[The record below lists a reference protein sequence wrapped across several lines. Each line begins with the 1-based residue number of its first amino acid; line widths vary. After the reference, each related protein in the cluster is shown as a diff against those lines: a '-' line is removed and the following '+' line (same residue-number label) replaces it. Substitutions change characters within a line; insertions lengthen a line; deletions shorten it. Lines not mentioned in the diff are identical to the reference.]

1 MSIKVK
7 VGGSKSIR
15 SVPKQG
21 TNRAIVAQGEKKP
34 LITPNSVTLGFD
46 TVGNFIA
53 TANAGDGIVIT
64 PDRPG
69 EDLNILIR
77 HANTSNELLSTNNSV
92 LGFTTN
98 IDIDNFGHVTG
109 FTNSA
114 LNANNFFA
122 SEGVISSY
130 DISFG
135 NTALTLGESTDEI
148 TGLTTFGVGELT
160 LFSDRVTGSGDIIIS
175 PGLGNFISADNH
187 RIKNILDPQ
196 DPQDAVTLQWLGDT
210 IDDLT
215 ISLRIIS
222 DPTEPTDATNK
233 RYVDN
238 LVKGLRVRP
247 AMLAATTGDLGGTY
261 AVGNTSI
268 ASTITLPAQLV
279 LDIDGVTDWNLEDRL
294 LVKDQTNADE
304 NGAYEVTQLG
314 DGSTEWVF
322 TRTEFSD
329 ESDEIAGSFHFVTDG
344 DTYAKTGWVAT
355 VADAETFVLG
365 TDNINYIQ
373 FQGEGTYTAGDG
385 LNITGYNF
393 SVNVDDYGIEI
404 NSDTLRLKDRGVTN
418 AKLQNPS
425 FTLGSSEYFQGNT
438 YNEILGLS
446 KIDVDRIDGV
456 NTITGLQQLI
466 SNTDNLIITS
476 DIVNVNSNGAI
487 IIPNGSTSDRPTPKQ
502 GMIRFN
508 TSDGQFE
515 GYDGTAWSGL
525 GGVIDVDQDTKII
538 AETSPGGDNDQLQ
551 FFTQNELRAQIDSD
565 GTLKVYDRFVL
576 PTGNTSIRLTP
587 ALTGSIRFNTED
599 GQFEGYDGT
608 AWSGLGGVIDVDQDT
623 KIIAEDSPGSDNDQ
637 LKFFTS
643 DTQRLIIDGN
653 SIVANVDLIVDTT
666 GALTLPNGTT
676 SDRPTAEQ
684 GMVRFNTTDGQ
695 FEGYDGT
702 AWAGL
707 GGVIDVDQDTYIKA
721 ETTPG
726 GDNDQLDFYVANNHV
741 MRLDSDGDLKFG
753 QNLEQFVVD
762 YATGTVT
769 IRGNI
774 TIGDGNDDSIN
785 VIADFGNHLIA
796 NTHNTYDL
804 GKSGTDWRT
813 LYIQNI
819 ASANN
824 VVTFDSTGAIVLPV
838 GTTAERPPA
847 ETGMIRYNT
856 TDARFESYD
865 GTNWGGLA
873 GSVIDVDQDTYIIA
887 ESSPNSDDDRLQFYT
902 ANTEAF
908 VVSNTQVITTTTGDL
923 KIGSASGIIDSS
935 NTIITN
941 VRSPVNPSDVVTKNY
956 LESEFVSELTIEEEG
971 GGQRPLN
978 LLASPKLNLG
988 QGLEEN
994 SYDAANNEI
1003 KIQLTDP
1010 GATPGMYGND
1020 GYTPRIRI
1028 DSTGRIDFATEV
1040 PVELQANAIPDFTE
1054 TTRDIISLMIVEG
1067 EHKGL
1072 MIVNDDA
1079 NNVINMSIKEH
1090 NFELT
1095 GDITGSTVMD
1105 GANNSIATTIATN
1118 YVADID
1124 AEANGSI
1131 EVFYTPTVG
1140 GTAVIKHGDTSSYGG
1155 FSGGDGNV
1163 LTGLTVDEYG
1173 HVTASV
1179 DVDFDNRYV
1188 KLFGNSS
1195 INGELTAKK
1204 FIDFDNNSYF
1214 MDPAGTSEIVGLKIG
1229 TSFAQIEF
1237 SNASGSTYLY
1247 STAGDIGFLN
1257 SGFGWGFRFN
1267 KNNGNAYMP
1276 NGDMYAERFIDHDAQ
1291 TYFLHP
1297 GGTDSLIKHLEI
1309 ETNLD
1314 VGTALD
1320 VGTDL
1325 TVTASG
1331 DIGTTLSV
1339 GTSID
1344 VGNLTFSTNEI
1355 ASDTSLSINA
1365 TGDIDVNNSK
1375 ITNVAT
1381 PTSGNDAAN
1390 KTYVDDVAQGL
1401 RVIPAAIAATT
1412 GNLTGT
1418 YNNSNGTL
1426 DLGTGGNLFIDG
1438 VDLSL
1443 NDRVLVKDQ
1452 TDAVQNGS
1460 YYVSQAGNISTSWIL
1475 TRGEYFN
1482 ESSEI
1487 PGSFQF
1493 ITDGTIN
1500 SGTGWVATV
1509 TDAETFALG
1518 TDDVDF
1524 YQFSG
1529 AGTYTAGDGLD
1540 LTGTEF
1546 SVNVDDSTIEINT
1559 DALRVKDAG
1568 ITNAKLANPNFT
1580 ISGEAG
1586 ANTNIALGETL
1597 IIEGTDGVDTT
1608 ISSGKVAIAVTE
1620 IDGGTF

>member
-7 VGGSKSIR
+7 VGGSKSVR
-15 SVPKQG
+15 AVPKQG
-21 TNRAIVAQGEKKP
+21 TNRSVVAQGEKKP

-46 TVGNFIA
+46 TIGNYIA
-53 TANAGDGIVIT
+53 TANAGAGIVIT
-64 PDRPG
+64 PDSPN
-69 EDLNILIR
+69 ESLNLFIR
-77 HANTSNELLSTNNSV
+77 HANTSNELPSTNNSI

-98 IDIDNFGHVTG
+98 IDIDNFGHITG
-109 FTNSA
+109 FTNSS
-114 LNANNFFA
+114 LNAENFN
-122 SEGVISSY
+122 SSNGVISSA
-130 DISFG
+130 DITFG
-135 NTALTLGESTDEI
+135 NTSITLGESTNTIE
-148 TGLTTFGVGELT
+148 GLTTFNVGELT
-160 LFSDRVTGSGDIIIS
+160 LNSDRISGSGDIVIS
-175 PGLGNFISADNH
+175 PGVDNIISADNH
-187 RIKNILDPQ
+187 RIKNVLDPQ
-196 DPQDAVTLQWLGDT
+196 DPQDVVTLQWLGDT
-210 IDDLT
+210 VEDLT
-215 ISLRIIS
+215 ISLKVIS
-222 DPTEPTDATNK
+222 DPTDPTDATNK

-247 AMLAATTGDLGGTY
+247 AMLAATTSDLGGTF
-261 AVGNTSI
+261 ASGNTSI
-268 ASTITLPAQLV
+268 ASTITLAPQLT
-279 LDIDGVTDWNLEDRL
+279 LDIDGVTDWQLESRL
-294 LVKDQTNADE
+294 LVKDQTNLEE
-304 NGAYEVTQLG
+304 NGAYAVIQTG
-314 DGSTEWVF
+314 DATTEWVF
-322 TRTEFSD
+322 ERTEFSD

-344 DTYAKTGWVAT
+344 NTYAKTGWVAT
-355 VADAETFVLG
+355 VTDAETFTLN
-365 TDNINYIQ
+365 TDSISYIQ

-425 FTLGSSEYFQGNT
+425 FTLGTSEYFQGNT
-438 YNEILGLS
+438 YNQILGLS
-446 KIDVDRIDGV
+446 KIDVD
-456 NTITGLQQLI
+456 TITGLQQLV

-487 IIPNGSTSDRPTPKQ
+487 IIPNGSTAQRPAAEQ
-502 GMIRFN
+502 GMIRYN
-508 TSDGQFE
+508 TTDGQFE
-515 GYDGTAWSGL
+515 GYDGSAWSGL

-551 FFTQNELRAQIDSD
+551 FFTQSELRAQIDSD

-643 DTQRLIIDGN
+643 NTQRLIIDGN

-726 GDNDQLDFYVANNHV
+726 GDNDQLDFFVANNHV

-774 TIGDGNDDSIN
+774 TIGDGSDDSIN

-824 VVTFDSTGAIVLPV
+824 IVTFDSTGAIVLPA
-838 GTTAERPPA
+838 GTTAERPYA
-847 ETGMIRYNT
+847 TQGMIRYNT

-865 GTNWGGLA
+865 GANWGGLA

-887 ESSPNSDDDRLQFYT
+887 ESSPNADDDKLQFYT

-908 VVSNTQVITTTTGDL
+908 IVSNTQVITTTSGDL
-923 KIGSASGIIDSS
+923 KLDAASGNIDVGGSD
-935 NTIITN
+935 ITN
-941 VRSPVNPSDVVTKNY
+941 AGNLFKIREDSFVPNTYRELNTLNNPII
-956 LESEFVSELTIEEEG
+956 ELG
-971 GGQRPLN
+971 R
-978 LLASPKLNLG
+978 
-988 QGLEEN
+988 GLEEDEF
-994 SYDAANNEI
+994 SSANNSI
-1003 KIQLTDP
+1003 KIQLTNP
-1010 GATPGMYGND
+1010 GATPGIYGND
-1020 GYTPRIRI
+1020 GFTPRIRI
-1028 DSTGRIDFATEV
+1028 DETGRVDFATEV

-1054 TTRDIISLMIVEG
+1054 TTRDIV
-1067 EHKGL
+1067 GL
-1072 MIVNDDA
+1072 MFSDGVHNGITVDVDDA
-1079 NNVINMSIKEH
+1079 NNSISISQKSY

-1095 GDITGSTVMD
+1095 GDIIGSVDLD
-1105 GANNSIATTIATN
+1105 GSNTALSTTISAN

-1131 EVFYTPTVG
+1131 EVFYTPIAG
-1140 GTAVIKHGDTSSYGG
+1140 GTPIIKHGDTSSYGG
-1155 FSGGDGNV
+1155 FTGGDGNV
-1163 LTGLTVDEYG
+1163 ITGITVDEYG
-1173 HVTASV
+1173 HITA
-1179 DVDFDNRYV
+1179 DTNTDFDNRYV
-1188 KLFGNSS
+1188 GLFGNSS
-1195 INGELTAKK
+1195 INGDLTFKK
-1204 FIDFDNNSYF
+1204 FIDYDNNSF
-1214 MDPAGTSEIVGLKIG
+1214 FVDPAGTSEISGLKIG
-1229 TSFAQIEF
+1229 GSFSQIEM
-1237 SNASGSTYLY
+1237 SNSTGSTFLY
-1247 STAGDIGFLN
+1247 SLNGDIGFLN
-1257 SGFGWGFRFN
+1257 SGFGWAFRVN

-1314 VGTALD
+1314 VGT
-1320 VGTDL
+1320 DL

-1355 ASDTSLSINA
+1355 ASDTTLSINA

-1375 ITNVAT
+1375 ITSVAT
-1381 PTSGNDAAN
+1381 PTSGSDAAN

-1412 GNLTGT
+1412 GNLTAT
-1418 YNNSNGTL
+1418 YNNGNGTL
-1426 DLGTGGNLFIDG
+1426 DLGPGGNLFIDG

-1443 NDRVLVKDQ
+1443 NDKVLVKDQ
-1452 TDAVQNGS
+1452 TNAVQNGS
-1460 YYVSQAGNISTSWIL
+1460 YYVSQTGDVSTSWIL

-1559 DALRVKDAG
+1559 DTLRVKDAG